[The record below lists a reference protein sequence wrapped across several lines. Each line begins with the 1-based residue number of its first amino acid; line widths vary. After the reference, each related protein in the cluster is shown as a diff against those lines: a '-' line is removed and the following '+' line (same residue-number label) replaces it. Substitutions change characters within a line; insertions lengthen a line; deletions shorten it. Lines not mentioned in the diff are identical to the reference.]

1 MFRCYCFDVID
12 FWLDSATAKDFVFAL
27 NHMHKN
33 VSGHKLGKAGKKNHR
48 TILVRPLHTQFTQAG
63 LENPVLHWRHFFPAA
78 VRFKLLR
85 LKWSGF
91 HAKTSADPAEAV
103 PDGLT
108 QVLLQCCYSAVTV
121 LLLCCNSVV
130 TMLLRCCD
138 SADPSEPLLDGL
150 TQVLYSF
157 PFTSPSPPIPP
168 PSPPPSLP
176 ASIPS
181 L

>member
-91 HAKTSADPAEAV
+91 HAKTSADPSEPL

-108 QVLLQCCYSAVTV
+108 QRLLANFTLTDMGLEKEQVQKLLKSHFGNSNPTADTDIMQELAGVLKVHCHTAVTT
-121 LLLCCNSVV
+121 L
-130 TMLLRCCD
+130 
-138 SADPSEPLLDGL
+138 
-150 TQVLYSF
+150 
-157 PFTSPSPPIPP
+157 
-168 PSPPPSLP
+168 
-176 ASIPS
+176 
-181 L
+181 